1 MPLPN
6 ITFLAPPGVTPGST
20 VQLHD
25 GTTVVVS
32 AAGTVTV
39 SSLYVNDLDS
49 AGFAPLL
56 AISAKYAANATA
68 GATVAAAGDLTGAAF
83 CYALYSAVG
92 AANLTTR
99 TAALMIADGGLAI
112 GQTYVV
118 RIINSSAGITTVVGG
133 TGVTITGT
141 ATLAVGSFRD
151 FLVTVTGAAS
161 MTFQSVGTGT
171 TS

>member
-6 ITFLAPPGVTPGST
+6 FTYLAPPGLTPGST

-32 AAGTVTV
+32 AAGTVV
-39 SSLYVNDLDS
+39 ASSLYYNELETS
-49 AGFAPLL
+49 GFTALV
-56 AISAKYAANATA
+56 ATAAKYTANVTV
-68 GATVAAAGDLTGAAF
+68 GATVAAVGDLTGASQCVAT
-83 CYALYSAVG
+83 YSAVG

-99 TAALMIADGGLAI
+99 TAAQMIADGGLAI
-112 GQTYVV
+112 GQTYVL
-118 RIINSSAGITTVVGG
+118 RLINSSAGITTVVGG

-151 FLVTVTGAAS
+151 FIVTVTGAAA
-161 MTFQSVGTGT
+161 MTFQSAGTGT